1 MHKPSFSLL
10 SRKGRRFRLLVES
23 PATAGLLHIGAPRF
37 ELGTSC
43 PPDTRAN
50 QAAPRPVRG
59 NDSGCPAYPRTTDEP
74 RPTPLLD
81 DPDAVATLGMLL
93 AAAGYTAEGLRESL
107 HAEGPLGTARAEIP
121 VHRQRLTDSGQL
133 PILIELFF
141 LGASVSREEG
151 ATALPEL
158 ELARLEEIGVLR
170 AQEDGYRSTLRL
182 VPHRE
187 VVVAYEAGAE
197 PPPGTDLLANLTV
210 RMHFVSALQ
219 PEAGSG
225 LHALLAARHTDRAVA
240 TDPDPRALE
249 LTRFGALLNGLENL
263 ETLAGPGVE
272 PVAGHSFGLVAAN
285 PSRLLTPDDDER
297 ADSLCRELVQAVA
310 AQLSEGGFAHL
321 LVTWI
326 LGPGEDWW
334 SPLEHWLEG
343 RACDALLL
351 LEREDDPISYSAL
364 YAGEGELDRWTTF
377 LAGLAADR
385 VATGAIVLRR
395 RTRAGNWTRHEELP
409 SAAVGPAGDQVVRAF
424 VNHDLLAST
433 PDADQLLEEI
443 LAVVEPQRI
452 EQTWRHRDEGL
463 ELESARARLD
473 WGLGFTVGIDTYT
486 IELLARID
494 GRRRL
499 RELFAEIAEDS
510 QLEEEVVARA
520 GLPAVRRLLE
530 LGFLARAV

>member
-1 MHKPSFSLL
+1 
-10 SRKGRRFRLLVES
+10 
-23 PATAGLLHIGAPRF
+23 
-37 ELGTSC
+37 
-43 PPDTRAN
+43 
-50 QAAPRPVRG
+50 VRG
-59 NDSGCPAYPRTTDEP
+59 NDSGCPTYPRVTDE
-74 RPTPLLD
+74 RPTLLLE
-81 DPDAVATLGMLL
+81 DPDAVAALGMLL
-93 AAAGYTAEGLRESL
+93 AAAGYTADGLSESL
-107 HAEGPLGTARAEIP
+107 HAEGWLPSARAEIP
-121 VHRQRLTDSGQL
+121 IHLQRLADSGQL
-133 PILIELFF
+133 AVLIKLFF

-151 ATALPEL
+151 AMALPEL
-158 ELARLEEIGVLR
+158 ELARLEAIGVLK
-170 AQEDGYRSTLRL
+170 AADGGYRSTLRL
-182 VPHRE
+182 VPHRD
-187 VVVAYEAGAE
+187 VVAAYEAGAE

-219 PEAGSG
+219 PDAGSG

-240 TDPDPRALE
+240 ADLDPRAHE
-249 LTRFGALLNGLENL
+249 LTHFGALLNGLENV
-263 ETLAGPGVE
+263 ETLEGPGVE

-285 PSRLLTPDDDER
+285 PARLLTPADDER

-326 LGPGEDWW
+326 LGPGEEWW

-364 YAGEGELDRWTTF
+364 HADEGELDRWTTF

-395 RTRAGNWTRHEELP
+395 RTRARNWTRHEELP
-409 SAAVGPAGDQVVRAF
+409 SPEIGPAGDQVVRAF

-433 PDADQLLEEI
+433 PDQDQLLEEI

-452 EQTWRHRDEGL
+452 EQTWRHKDEGL
-463 ELESARARLD
+463 ELESARARLG
-473 WGLGFTVGIDTYT
+473 WGLGFTVGIDNYT

-499 RELFAEIAEDS
+499 RELFAEIAQDS
-510 QLEEEVVARA
+510 QLEEEAVARA

>member
-1 MHKPSFSLL
+1 
-10 SRKGRRFRLLVES
+10 
-23 PATAGLLHIGAPRF
+23 
-37 ELGTSC
+37 
-43 PPDTRAN
+43 
-50 QAAPRPVRG
+50 VRG

-133 PILIELFF
+133 PVLIELFF
-141 LGASVSREEG
+141 LGASISREEG

-240 TDPDPRALE
+240 ADPDPRALE

-351 LEREDDPISYSAL
+351 LEREADPISYSAL

-409 SAAVGPAGDQVVRAF
+409 SVAVGPAGDQVVRAF
-424 VNHDLLAST
+424 VNHDLLASA
-433 PDADQLLEEI
+433 PDPDQLLEEI

-452 EQTWRHRDEGL
+452 EQTWRHKDEGL